1 MNIDNHI
8 KLLINTYNLNIL
20 YNKFLIFT
28 ILSSSIKESF
38 YWCLIY
44 FSEYI
49 KKNEDMI
56 YILAGI
62 LIILLIIQIPIDRYQ
77 TFIKTTLITEL
88 KKVNTKY
95 FFDRIININKTEI
108 LKFNLIEYNNVIE
121 HLNEYF
127 DQYIENIKIKYDI
140 PLRFISLVVIAINK
154 KFNLL
159 IGLFFIYYAIIKV
172 LNEWKNI
179 NESKLTNKVFQYENI
194 IRDYIIN
201 SKNLLVNNEL
211 NTNYLNKNID
221 KLQYINKNINELNN
235 NLDMKINISII
246 IYILIVLSKKID
258 QLNINDF
265 FYYFLIV
272 YDIEFISDKIILF
285 YKNQINSDKID
296 KRLNYL
302 YSFIPNKI
310 SFKDQNLDLII
321 INKII
326 NYKPNIL
333 INNLIINKNDHI
345 LIDGIS
351 GSGKTSL
358 LYVLKGIIKPDI
370 IDINYDINLIN
381 SQSYLTLANHAN
393 LFNANLYDIISNY
406 NETPDIT
413 LINYAIKL
421 AKFNININ
429 DFIIIENLS
438 SGERIRLL
446 ICKIIYNVI
455 KHNYSILLFDEID
468 MNLNDE
474 LAIDICNNIRLIFK
488 DKIILYITH
497 NEKIK
502 KLFNNKIL
510 IKNGSNILSSKV

>member
-302 YSFIPNKI
+302 YSFVT
-310 SFKDQNLDLII
+310 F
-321 INKII
+321 
-326 NYKPNIL
+326 
-333 INNLIINKNDHI
+333 
-345 LIDGIS
+345 
-351 GSGKTSL
+351 
-358 LYVLKGIIKPDI
+358 
-370 IDINYDINLIN
+370 
-381 SQSYLTLANHAN
+381 
-393 LFNANLYDIISNY
+393 F
-406 NETPDIT
+406 
-413 LINYAIKL
+413 
-421 AKFNININ
+421 
-429 DFIIIENLS
+429 
-438 SGERIRLL
+438 
-446 ICKIIYNVI
+446 
-455 KHNYSILLFDEID
+455 
-468 MNLNDE
+468 
-474 LAIDICNNIRLIFK
+474 
-488 DKIILYITH
+488 LYI
-497 NEKIK
+497 N
-502 KLFNNKIL
+502 FL
-510 IKNGSNILSSKV
+510 I